1 MVMGANPEVS
11 GTSLNRMKTD
21 KARAEVKGKFFMLFL
36 QSHKENSP
44 YKPLIDLLRSRL
56 GGGNNQKKRYIK
68 FLTDLLELVYYALK
82 YRLSFSQAVAWKVRE
97 LEREKA
103 RLRSQLERA
112 REQGNQEKASLLGWE
127 HENITLNKQAWDLVL
142 SKVGGCQDIPDKSS
156 EGAKS
161 NGLALD
167 GGLAGH
173 LPYSSTCLEPS
184 LSLEPNQSQKQS
196 QSKEPNPNQK
206 LSQSL
211 EPSQT
216 LSQEPGQSLEYALA
230 GGGGKRK
237 KRRRLKS

>member
-82 YRLSFSQAVAWKVRE
+82 YRLSFSQAVAWKVKE

-127 HENITLNKQAWDLVL
+127 HENITLNKQAWELVL
-142 SKVGGCQDIPDKSS
+142 SKVGRCEDIPDKSP
-156 EGAKS
+156 EEAKS
-161 NGLALD
+161 NGLA
-167 GGLAGH
+167 
-173 LPYSSTCLEPS
+173 P
-184 LSLEPNQSQKQS
+184 
-196 QSKEPNPNQK
+196 
-206 LSQSL
+206 
-211 EPSQT
+211 
-216 LSQEPGQSLEYALA
+216 
-230 GGGGKRK
+230 
-237 KRRRLKS
+237 

>member
-1 MVMGANPEVS
+1 
-11 GTSLNRMKTD
+11 MKTD
-21 KARAEVKGKFFMLFL
+21 KARAEIKGKFFMLFL
-36 QSHKENSP
+36 QSHKDSSP
-44 YKPLIDLLRSRL
+44 YKPIIDLLKSKL

-82 YRLSFSQAVAWKVRE
+82 YRLSFSQAIAWKVKE
-97 LEREKA
+97 LEKEKA

-127 HENITLNKQAWDLVL
+127 YENITLNRQAWELVL
-142 SKVGGCQDIPDKSS
+142 SKVGRCEDIPDKSS

-173 LPYSSTCLEPS
+173 QPYSFTCLEPS
-184 LSLEPNQSQKQS
+184 
-196 QSKEPNPNQK
+196 QSKEPSK
-206 LSQSL
+206 EIS
-211 EPSQT
+211 
-216 LSQEPGQSLEYALA
+216 QSLEYALS

-237 KRRRLKS
+237 KKRRLES

>member
-1 MVMGANPEVS
+1 
-11 GTSLNRMKTD
+11 
-21 KARAEVKGKFFMLFL
+21 
-36 QSHKENSP
+36 
-44 YKPLIDLLRSRL
+44 
-56 GGGNNQKKRYIK
+56 
-68 FLTDLLELVYYALK
+68 
-82 YRLSFSQAVAWKVRE
+82 VAWKVKE

-142 SKVGGCQDIPDKSS
+142 SKVGGCQDIPDKSP

-161 NGLALD
+161 NSLALD

-173 LPYSSTCLEPS
+173 LPYSSTCLKPS
-184 LSLEPNQSQKQS
+184 QSLEQSQSQKPS
-196 QSKEPNPNQK
+196 QSKEPNQSKEPSK
-206 LSQSL
+206 EPSKEISQSL

-216 LSQEPGQSLEYALA
+216 LSQEPSQCLEYALA

-237 KRRRLKS
+237 KRRRLES